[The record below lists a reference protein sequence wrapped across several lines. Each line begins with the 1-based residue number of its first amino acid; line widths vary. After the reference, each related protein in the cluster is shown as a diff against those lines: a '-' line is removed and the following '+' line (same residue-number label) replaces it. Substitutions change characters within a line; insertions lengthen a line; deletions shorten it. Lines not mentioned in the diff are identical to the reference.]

1 MPEYLSPGVYVEEID
16 AGPRPIA
23 GVSTSTTGMVGVTAR
38 GPVDGKPQL
47 VTNFLEYQRTF
58 GGFLPTPDI
67 GLANRWINNGP
78 EGGTWWTFPLS
89 VQGFFVNGGQRL
101 YVKRVVATGAVASSG
116 RLGRGCFAQITA
128 DAAIGA
134 TRLQVSHLF
143 GFGGNGTQVT
153 VVRGGDGVE
162 ILTTTIAVYQS
173 GTSPSIVLTDP
184 LPQEVRAGRGDVIR
198 VGAAPADPNVAANR
212 ALSFSTASP
221 GGWGDGVQVR
231 VTPVASATLP
241 FLADPAE
248 GALFVT
254 RLAEDAAADSPT
266 LVVEATNGL
275 NAGIATPLWVLAGNS
290 RLQVDTVTEVPPAN
304 AGDPVTQ
311 FTLALAPNTTHAAW
325 AAGFPIR
332 RVRRTN
338 PDDTVSTFRV
348 GGASR
353 LYVGAQVQA
362 DDGTHLIPRSVT
374 GIAGDVV
381 TLDQPFDHSLFETD
395 RLSLVEAMV
404 AAQFTDEAG
413 SLVQETL
420 GPVRLTAA
428 TTADQPQSIESVLA
442 NSSQLVRAV
451 RGDGLSAAPAEYPV
465 EAHGGW
471 LSLAGGDDN
480 FGTLDT
486 ADFVGVDGGSGHRT
500 GIVALEDIDE
510 ISICA
515 VPGMWSGTVQSALI
529 THCET
534 LKDRFAILDP
544 QDGLEIEGV
553 REFRE
558 SYDTRYA
565 ALYYPWLVVPDPLG
579 GPQAIDV
586 APSGHMAG
594 IYARTDVERGVHKA
608 PANTVVRGL
617 RVRDGFAQ
625 DITKRHQ
632 DMLNPRGI
640 NALRFFPQ
648 FGHRVWGARTMSSD
662 TSWKYVNVR
671 RLFIYLEESIDEGTQ
686 WAVFE
691 PNSEALWALV
701 TQTAT
706 DFLTTTW
713 RSGALAGTTPDEA
726 FFVAC
731 DRTTMTEDD
740 LQNGRLICVIGVA
753 PVFPAEFVIFRIQQK
768 TREAQLT

>member
-38 GPVDGKPQL
+38 GPIDGKPQL
-47 VTNFLEYQRTF
+47 VTNFLEYQQMF
-58 GGFLPTPDI
+58 GGYLTTPDV
-67 GLANRWINNGP
+67 GLANSWINNAP

-89 VQGFFVNGGQRL
+89 VQGFFFNGGQRL
-101 YVKRVVATGAVASSG
+101 YVKRVAATGAVASTG
-116 RLGRGCFAQITA
+116 QLGRGCFARITA
-128 DAAIGA
+128 DAAAGD

-143 GFGGNGTQVT
+143 GFGGNGASVT
-153 VVRGGDGVE
+153 VIRGGDNVE
-162 ILTTTIAVYQS
+162 ILTTTIASYQS
-173 GTSPSIVLTDP
+173 GASPSVLLAAP
-184 LPQEVRAGRGDVIR
+184 LAQEVRAGRGDVVR
-198 VGAAPADPNVAANR
+198 AGDAPTDPAAAADR
-212 ALSFSTASP
+212 ALSFSAASP

-241 FLADPAE
+241 FLADAGE

-254 RLAEDAAADSPT
+254 RLAAEAVKDSPT
-266 LVVEATNGL
+266 LVVEATSGL
-275 NAGIATPLWVLAGNS
+275 SAGIATPLWVLAGSS
-290 RLQVDTVTEVPPAN
+290 RLEVDTVAEVAPAN
-304 AGDPVTQ
+304 AGDPVT
-311 FTLALAPNTTHAAW
+311 FTLTLAGAHEHARW
-325 AAGFPIR
+325 GEGFAIS
-332 RVRRTN
+332 RVRRAN
-338 PDDTVSTFRV
+338 PDNTVSTFRV

-362 DDGTHLIPRSVT
+362 DDGTHLLPRTVT

-381 TLDQPFDHSLFETD
+381 TLNQPFDHSVFETD

-420 GPVRLTAA
+420 GPVRFTAA
-428 TTADQPQSIESVLA
+428 TTVDKPQSVESTLA

-451 RGDGLSAAPAEYPV
+451 RGNGLSANPAEFPV
-465 EAHGGW
+465 ETHGGW
-471 LSLAGGDDN
+471 LRLGNGDDN

-500 GIVALEDIDE
+500 GIVSLEDIDE
-510 ISICA
+510 VSICA

-544 QDGLEIEGV
+544 EDGLTTEGV
-553 REFRE
+553 QQFRE

-579 GPQAIDV
+579 GPQAINV
-586 APSGHMAG
+586 APSGYMAG

-608 PANTVVRGL
+608 PANTVVRGI
-617 RVRDGFAQ
+617 RVQNGFAQ

-632 DMLNPRGI
+632 DLLNPRGI

-662 TSWKYVNVR
+662 SSWKYVNVR

-701 TQTAT
+701 KQSVT

-713 RSGALAGTTPDEA
+713 HSGALAGTTPDEA

>member
-38 GPVDGKPQL
+38 GPIDGKPQL
-47 VTNFLEYQRTF
+47 VTNFLEYQQMF
-58 GGFLPTPDI
+58 GGYLPTQDV
-67 GLANRWINNGP
+67 GLANSWINNAP

-89 VQGFFVNGGQRL
+89 VQGFFINGGQRL
-101 YVKRVVATGAVASSG
+101 YVKRVAATGAAASTG
-116 RLGRGCFAQITA
+116 QLGRGCFAQITA
-128 DAAIGA
+128 DAAAGD

-143 GFGGNGTQVT
+143 GFGGNGTAVT
-153 VVRGGDGVE
+153 VIRGVDSVE
-162 ILTTTIAVYQS
+162 ILATTIASYQS
-173 GTSPSIVLTDP
+173 GASPSIVLAAP
-184 LPQEVRAGRGDVIR
+184 LGQEVRAGRGDVVR
-198 VGAAPADPNVAANR
+198 VGAAPTDPATAAGR
-212 ALSFSTASP
+212 ALSFSAASP

-254 RLAEDAAADSPT
+254 RLAAEAVQDSPT
-266 LVVEATNGL
+266 LVVEATTGL
-275 NAGIATPLWVLAGNS
+275 SAGIATPLWVLAGNS
-290 RLQVDTVTEVPPAN
+290 RLEVETVAEVVPAN
-304 AGDPVTQ
+304 PGDPVT
-311 FTLALAPNTTHAAW
+311 FTLTLAGGTTHHRW
-325 AAGFPIR
+325 AQGFPVR
-332 RVRRTN
+332 RVRQTN
-338 PDDTVSTFRV
+338 PDNTVSTFRV

-362 DDGTHLIPRSVT
+362 DDGTHLIPRTVT
-374 GIAGDVV
+374 GIAGDAV
-381 TLDQPFDHSLFETD
+381 TLSQPFDHSLFETD

-420 GPVRLTAA
+420 GPVRFTAA
-428 TTADQPQSIESVLA
+428 TTADKPQSIESTLA

-451 RGDGLSAAPAEYPV
+451 RGNGLSANPAEFPV
-465 EAHGGW
+465 ETHGGW
-471 LSLAGGDDN
+471 LRLGNGDDN

-500 GIVALEDIDE
+500 GIVSLEDIDE
-510 ISICA
+510 VSICA

-544 QDGLEIEGV
+544 EDGLTIEGV
-553 REFRE
+553 QQFRE

-579 GPQAIDV
+579 GPQAINV
-586 APSGHMAG
+586 APSGYMAG

-608 PANTVVRGL
+608 PANTVVRGI
-617 RVRDGFAQ
+617 RVQNGFAQ

-632 DMLNPRGI
+632 DVLNPRGI

-648 FGHRVWGARTMSSD
+648 FGYRVWGARTMSSD
-662 TSWKYVNVR
+662 SSWKYINVR

-701 TQTAT
+701 KQSVTN
-706 DFLTTTW
+706 FLTTTW
-713 RSGALAGTTPDEA
+713 HSGALAGTTPDEA